1 MKTLS
6 SFKTLSTKK
15 ARNFLAKDGPGSF
28 DQPGYNI
35 PIFRQKVNT
44 DRQKKRKVENLL
56 SSLRMA
62 GKNQYNASKKWILSK

>member
-28 DQPGYNI
+28 DQPNYNI
-35 PIFRQKVNT
+35 PIFI
-44 DRQKKRKVENLL
+44 RKVKQKL
-56 SSLRMA
+56 
-62 GKNQYNASKKWILSK
+62 KNGLKSRYRPIRLNFY

>member
-35 PIFRQKVNT
+35 PIFIRKVNMSSFFQIGIIVWQFQIG
-44 DRQKKRKVENLL
+44 RFWRFFAQKQAAL
-56 SSLRMA
+56 
-62 GKNQYNASKKWILSK
+62 

>member
-35 PIFRQKVNT
+35 PIFIRKVNM
-44 DRQKKRKVENLL
+44 L
-56 SSLRMA
+56 SFFQLGITICRA
-62 GKNQYNASKKWILSK
+62 